1 VVIPWYLPVSAKSK
15 SLGNKIKIT
24 AAKIR
29 KGVILTTDS
38 ESSHF
43 LLMLG
48 LSEFGKRKQL
58 E

>member
-38 ESSHF
+38 ESSH